1 MKINN
6 VGFNSINVNNKS
18 KDSIAKM
25 PCSECDSVSFSGKVN
40 KKNNSGK
47 IPFRLSS
54 KYQDDFHATSLQL
67 YMRKY
72 LDLKN
77 QGLADEEFLQAFVG
91 NKELS
96 EKEKAEVKITI
107 GVIGKNIEK
116 LDASFEDIIPS
127 MKAATYYRGIFN
139 PSDNKVIDIVKNAK
153 VGDIIQPDSGYPF
166 LSPDYKEAEVFSK
179 SITGFSSPDTSVLMK
194 INVPKGVPIARDMQF
209 KATLFGHNIVL
220 PRGVKYRVLD
230 NKIENNKNYITLEYL
245 DCATDRGE

>member
-1 MKINN
+1 MQINIVPFNKILVKQINCTN
-6 VGFNSINVNNKS
+6 VQNLSMQG
-18 KDSIAKM
+18 
-25 PCSECDSVSFSGKVN
+25 DSVSFSGKV
-40 KKNNSGK
+40 KNNSGK

-77 QGLADEEFLQAFVG
+77 QRLADEEFLQAFVG

-194 INVPKGVPIARDMQF
+194 INVPKGVPIARDLGF
-209 KATLFGHNIVL
+209 KTTLFGHNIVL
-220 PRGVKYRVLD
+220 PRGVRYRVLD

>member
-1 MKINN
+1 MEINN
-6 VGFNSINVNNKS
+6 VWFNPINVNKKS
-18 KDSIAKM
+18 KDSIVKM

-47 IPFRLSS
+47 IPFRLNS

-77 QGLADEEFLQAFVG
+77 QGLNDDEIFQSFVG
-91 NKELS
+91 EKELS
-96 EKEKAEVKITI
+96 EEQKAEIKTAVSRIQE
-107 GVIGKNIEK
+107 NIAK

-139 PSDNKVIDIVKNAK
+139 PSDNKVIDVVKNAK
-153 VGDIIQPDSGYPF
+153 VGDIIQPDFGYPF

-179 SITGFSSPDTSVLMK
+179 SINGFSSPDTSVLMK

>member
-1 MKINN
+1 MEINN
-6 VGFNSINVNNKS
+6 VGFNPINVNNKS
-18 KDSIAKM
+18 KDSIVKM

-107 GVIGKNIEK
+107 GLIGKNIEK

-194 INVPKGVPIARDMQF
+194 INVPKGVPIARDLGF
-209 KATLFGHNIVL
+209 KTTLFGNNIVL